1 VCMIE
6 LASAVVDG
14 SSSSIHRQ
22 LTVRR
27 VELEF
32 EVQFVYILILLYV
45 SNCGPKVSIFVQV

>member
-1 VCMIE
+1 MCMIE